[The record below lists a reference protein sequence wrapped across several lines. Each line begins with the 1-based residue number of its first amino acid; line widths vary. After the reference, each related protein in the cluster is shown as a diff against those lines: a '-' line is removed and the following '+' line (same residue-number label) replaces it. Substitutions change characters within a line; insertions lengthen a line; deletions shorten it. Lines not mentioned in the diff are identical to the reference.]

1 MSNEGNSLNSWFNAI
16 LWLNIIL
23 SGIGLILN
31 VIGVI
36 SENIVDLYIIVSF
49 ISVSLAV
56 FGLYRMLR
64 EDRKGFYCFV
74 AGCLINAIIGYI
86 QYANISADDYGL
98 AYNMA
103 RSASFKVVWV
113 SLGKIVFIMLLM
125 LLRSNGRNVYQVLWN
140 KGRCEIESVVVPT
153 EKKKG
158 FDNGLNEW
166 LSVFL
171 LIWAFFGVCQIGVYA
186 WDCINGENVIYSV
199 IVLFLAA
206 LRAFGFAYMF
216 MARRIGF
223 YVAMASL
230 VIEGLFSIVSTGMED
245 ALGIE
250 VLSGILKPGLLLLL
264 MLLRYKGKNAYQVLW
279 KKGE

>member
-1 MSNEGNSLNSWFNAI
+1 MSNEGNGLNSWFNAI

-31 VIGVI
+31 VIGAI

-86 QYANISADDYGL
+86 QYANISADDYDI

-103 RSASFKVVWV
+103 RSASLKVVWV

-140 KGRCEIESVVVPT
+140 KGE
-153 EKKKG
+153 
-158 FDNGLNEW
+158 
-166 LSVFL
+166 
-171 LIWAFFGVCQIGVYA
+171 
-186 WDCINGENVIYSV
+186 
-199 IVLFLAA
+199 
-206 LRAFGFAYMF
+206 
-216 MARRIGF
+216 
-223 YVAMASL
+223 
-230 VIEGLFSIVSTGMED
+230 
-245 ALGIE
+245 
-250 VLSGILKPGLLLLL
+250 
-264 MLLRYKGKNAYQVLW
+264 
-279 KKGE
+279 

>member
-31 VIGVI
+31 VIGAI

-86 QYANISADDYGL
+86 QYANISADDYGI

-103 RSASFKVVWV
+103 RSESFKVVWV

-125 LLRSNGRNVYQVLWN
+125 LLRSNGRNVYQVLW
-140 KGRCEIESVVVPT
+140 
-153 EKKKG
+153 
-158 FDNGLNEW
+158 
-166 LSVFL
+166 
-171 LIWAFFGVCQIGVYA
+171 
-186 WDCINGENVIYSV
+186 
-199 IVLFLAA
+199 
-206 LRAFGFAYMF
+206 
-216 MARRIGF
+216 
-223 YVAMASL
+223 
-230 VIEGLFSIVSTGMED
+230 
-245 ALGIE
+245 
-250 VLSGILKPGLLLLL
+250 
-264 MLLRYKGKNAYQVLW
+264 